1 MSEVTGQN
9 FGLLIAYV
17 IPGFVS
23 LAAVGQCSPA
33 ITGWLRVSATPDNAA
48 TVGGF
53 LYVTLASVGAGITVS
68 TVRWAVIDSLHHW
81 TGIRR
86 PPWDDSK
93 LQDKLEAYQALVEN
107 YYRYY
112 QFYSNMLVA
121 VLTVFLGRLAGSGRG
136 FGEMNLADCGILSM
150 GVLYWAGSRDTLRN
164 YYTRAAFLLG
174 TKERSRSHDQRVR
187 SRSVRGRGAA
197 KGHR

>member
-23 LAAVGQCSPA
+23 LAAVGQYSPV
-33 ITGWLRVSATPDNAA
+33 ISGWLQASTTSDNAA

-53 LYVTLASVGAGITVS
+53 LYVTLASVGTGITVS

-93 LQDKLEAYQALVEN
+93 LQDKLEAYQALVEML
-107 YYRYY
+107 RR
-112 QFYSNMLVA
+112 FRARISSTPKSNA
-121 VLTVFLGRLAGSGRG
+121 PACLAASTAWR
-136 FGEMNLADCGILSM
+136 
-150 GVLYWAGSRDTLRN
+150 
-164 YYTRAAFLLG
+164 
-174 TKERSRSHDQRVR
+174 
-187 SRSVRGRGAA
+187 
-197 KGHR
+197 

>member
-23 LAAVGQCSPA
+23 LAAAGQFSPVVR
-33 ITGWLRVSATPDNAA
+33 GWLQASATPDNAA

-93 LQDKLEAYQALVEN
+93 LQDKLDAYQALVEN

-112 QFYSNMLVA
+112 QFYANMLVA
-121 VLTVFLGRLAGSGRG
+121 VLTVFLSRLAVSGRG
-136 FGEMNLADCGILSM
+136 FAELNLADCGILAI
-150 GVLYWAGSRDTLRN
+150 GALYWAGSRNTLRN

-174 TKERSRSHDQRVR
+174 TRERSRSHDQRVR
-187 SRSVRGRGAA
+187 SRSVRSRGAP